1 MDIVEFLAQAVFLS
15 EKEFVSYVNTMPRRY
30 KQFYIK
36 RNGDD
41 RLIAQPARTV
51 KTLQLT
57 VVGGFNM
64 N

>member
-36 RNGDD
+36 
-41 RLIAQPARTV
+41 
-51 KTLQLT
+51 KKW
-57 VVGGFNM
+57 
-64 N
+64 